1 MAEPGKRSF
10 PPVVNGDT
18 RLLILGSLPGDASL
32 AAAQYYAYPQ
42 NKFWELVGAV
52 IDVDLRA
59 LSYEQRLQTLL
70 RHGIGLWDV
79 IAQAERKG
87 SLDAAIRKETR
98 NDLRELIESLPKLRM
113 IAFNGA
119 TAAKHGLKS
128 LDSHAARCRI
138 VRLPSSSPAHT
149 LKFEQKRLEWAVL
162 TSALDMP
169 ADAHGVL
176 D

>member
-1 MAEPGKRSF
+1 MPDLDKRSF
-10 PPVVNGDT
+10 PPVTDGDT

-42 NKFWELVGAV
+42 NKFWELIGAV

-59 LSYEQRLQTLL
+59 QPYAQRLQTLL

-87 SLDAAIRKETR
+87 SLDAAIRNETR
-98 NDLRELIESLPKLRM
+98 NELLELIANLPKLRM
-113 IAFNGA
+113 IAFNGG

-128 LDSHAARCRI
+128 LGAHADAYRI
-138 VRLPSSSPAHT
+138 IRLPSSSPAHT
-149 LKFEQKRLEWAVL
+149 LKFEQKRLAWAAL
-162 TSALDMP
+162 ASALDLP
-169 ADAHGVL
+169 AA
-176 D
+176 